1 MAGESKFAH
10 MDRGQLQILLRE
22 YCAGNE
28 RGHYTWKIEEI
39 EAELHRRALDT
50 TIAIDEKFR
59 LVVRTPEN
67 RVGRVYA
74 IQWEAGK
81 CGAD

>member
-10 MDRGQLQILLRE
+10 MDRGQLQILLSE
-22 YCAGNE
+22 YRAGNE
-28 RGHYTWKIEEI
+28 RGQYTWKIEEI
-39 EAELHRRALDT
+39 ENELHRRAIDT
-50 TIAIDEKFR
+50 TIAIDDKFR

-67 RVGRVYA
+67 RVGQVFA
-74 IQWEAGK
+74 IQWEVGK